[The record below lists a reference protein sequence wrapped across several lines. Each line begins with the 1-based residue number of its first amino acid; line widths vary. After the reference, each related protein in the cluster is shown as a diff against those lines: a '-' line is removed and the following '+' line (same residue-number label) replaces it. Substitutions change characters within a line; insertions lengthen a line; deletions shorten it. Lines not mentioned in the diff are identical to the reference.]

1 VQLTP
6 SVHWRRNYLY
16 LGHDSESPVTILDVT
31 DPTAPK
37 AVGTLDLPMQEANG
51 NVSTVVGNAVLVASS
66 TSPPAP
72 ETVTILNFADSE
84 HPKVARQFS
93 GVTSMLEDS
102 SRGLIYLANAEGLW
116 VLRPVPATDTELE
129 KEYEEYILYSH

>member
-1 VQLTP
+1 MRHAIAYSVLCTALLAAAPFLAGKDIQTPSGNDRIDVIAHIPLSGGPVVQLTP

-16 LGHDSESPVTILDVT
+16 LGHGSESPVTILDVT

-72 ETVTILNFADSE
+72 ETVTILNFAERMPDS
-84 HPKVARQFS
+84 P
-93 GVTSMLEDS
+93 
-102 SRGLIYLANAEGLW
+102 
-116 VLRPVPATDTELE
+116 
-129 KEYEEYILYSH
+129 